1 MDDDAIASII
11 IFSSLF
17 SNKDA
22 KETVLVQPYEDY
34 VTQFNDAAIALFAI
48 APTIKNV
55 DKLPDEDAQLTFV
68 TQFRELLRL
77 KNVLTTF
84 ADYKETDLTLEPQ
97 KIDS

>member
-1 MDDDAIASII
+1 MSMWRSPQLSSSKFCITAI
-11 IFSSLF
+11 
-17 SNKDA
+17 
-22 KETVLVQPYEDY
+22 T
-34 VTQFNDAAIALFAI
+34 LFAI

-55 DKLPDEDAQLTFV
+55 DKSPDEDAQLTFV

-84 ADYKETDLTLEPQ
+84 ADYKETDLALEPQ